1 MNDDF
6 NSPLLIGHL
15 FEAVK
20 FINSVV
26 NKQKSI
32 TSSDLVILKKSLHDF
47 IYNVLGLC
55 SQNLQKMIQSLRKIK
70 NY

>member
-15 FEAVK
+15 FDAVK
-20 FINSVV
+20 FINSVK

-32 TSSDLVILKKSLHDF
+32 SYFRFSYLLK
-47 IYNVLGLC
+47 
-55 SQNLQKMIQSLRKIK
+55 NLSTISFTM
-70 NY
+70 Y